1 MSFTVN
7 LYRFSKKENSTA
19 RPGSDPATFACRL
32 REPSG
37 ILNPSIMLDLGLV
50 TDPSGYNYA
59 YIPEYG
65 RYYWINEWTFERA
78 CWTASMSVDVLAS
91 WKDYIGAET
100 MYVLRSSAAYD
111 GDVMDRHYPAKV
123 TQYAARTYATNPW
136 NISNITDGCYVIGVV
151 SRSGSHGSIQ
161 YWALTPANMR
171 ALSNALM
178 TDLVTATNLFSEADA
193 SFALQ
198 KSLIDPFS
206 YIKSC
211 VWVPF
216 SAVTASGQLTAQN
229 LIVFDY
235 GFNSVYGYDFP
246 QNRTGTVNGS
256 ITIGNIPRHPQ
267 AGSRGTYMNV
277 APFTQAEI
285 VFPPFGVIP
294 IDTLMLAN
302 NPAVTLNYRFDCITG
317 SCILEVVIGESV
329 TNRLEAQV
337 GVPIQL
343 SQVRTD
349 IMGIASGLTGT
360 LGSAFT
366 GNVMGA
372 AAGIGSTLE
381 SMLPRISSMGSAGG
395 WGDLLGDIVLNQYFT
410 LAADEDIQHHGR
422 PLCKNRVISSIP
434 GYILVQDGDVSIP
447 GTIDENTSIKA
458 YLEGGFFYE

>member
-19 RPGSDPATFACRL
+19 RPGSSPASFPCRL

-50 TDPSGYNYA
+50 SDPSGYNYA

-78 CWTASMSVDVLAS
+78 CWTASMSVDSLAT

-100 MYVLRSSAAYD
+100 LYVLRSSAASN
-111 GDVMDRHYPAKV
+111 GTVMDRHYPLQV
-123 TQYAARTYATNPW
+123 SQTMSRTTATNPW
-136 NISNITDGCYVIGVV
+136 NITSLTDGCYVIGGV
-151 SRSGSHGSIQ
+151 SKDGSHGSIQ
-161 YWALTPANMR
+161 YWALTPGNMQ
-171 ALSNALM
+171 ALSAALM
-178 TDLVTATNLFSEADA
+178 EDVVTSTLFSESDA

-198 KSLIDPFS
+198 KNLIDPFS

-216 SAVTASGQLTAQN
+216 DAVTASGQLTAQN

-235 GFNSVYGYDFP
+235 GFNSVFGYDFP
-246 QNRTGTVNGS
+246 QGRTGTVSGS
-256 ITIGNIPRHPQ
+256 VSISGIPRHPQ
-267 AGSRGTYMNV
+267 AASRGVYMNCS
-277 APFTQAEI
+277 PFTQAEI

-294 IDTLMLAN
+294 LDTVMLAN
-302 NPAVTLNYRFDCITG
+302 NTAVTLNYKFDCITG
-317 SCILEVVIGESV
+317 SCILEVVIGGSI

-349 IMGIASGLTGT
+349 IMGIATGLTGA

-372 AAGIGSTLE
+372 AAGIGSTME
-381 SMLPRISSMGSAGG
+381 SMLPRISTMGSAGG
-395 WGDLLGDIVLNQYFT
+395 WSDLLGDIVLNQYFT
-410 LAADEDIQHHGR
+410 YAADEDIQHHGR
-422 PLCKNRVISSIP
+422 PLCQQRVISSIP
-434 GYILVQDGDVSIP
+434 GYILVQDGDISIP
-447 GTIDENTSIKA
+447 GTIAENSEIKA

>member
-19 RPGSDPATFACRL
+19 QPGSDPASFPCRL

-50 TDPSGYNYA
+50 SDPSGYNYA

-78 CWTASMSVDVLAS
+78 CWIASMSVDVLAS
-91 WKDYIGAET
+91 WRDYIGSST
-100 MYVLRSSAAYD
+100 LYVLRSSAAYD

-123 TQYAARTYATNPW
+123 EQQKTRTRADNPW
-136 NISNITDGCYVIGVV
+136 NITSLTEGCYVLGTV
-151 SRSGSHGSIQ
+151 SSSGSHGSIQ
-161 YWALTPANMR
+161 YWAIPPDYMDDLC
-171 ALSNALM
+171 LSLM
-178 TDLVTATNLFSEADA
+178 TNVVTTSNTFSEADG

-198 KSLIDPFS
+198 KNLIDPFS

-216 SAVTASGQLTAQN
+216 DAVTASGQLTAQN
-229 LIVFDY
+229 VIVYEY
-235 GFNSVYGYDFP
+235 GLNNTYGYDFP
-246 QNRTGTVNGS
+246 ANRTGTVTGS
-256 ITIGNIPRHPQ
+256 IRIDNIPRHPQ
-267 AGSRGTYMNV
+267 ASSRGNYMNC
-277 APFTQAEI
+277 APFTHAELI
-285 VFPPFGVIP
+285 FPPFGVIQL
-294 IDTLMLAN
+294 DTVMLAN
-302 NPAVTLNYRFDCITG
+302 SSYIDLNYTFDSITG
-317 SCILEVVIGESV
+317 MCILEVVIGGSV

-343 SQVRTD
+343 AQVRTD
-349 IMGIASGLTGT
+349 IMGIVSGVASIA
-360 LGSAFT
+360 GSAFT

-381 SMLPRISSMGSAGG
+381 SAMPRISTMGSAGG
-395 WGDLLGDIVLNQYFT
+395 WSDLLGDIWLNQYFNY
-410 LAADEDIQHHGR
+410 AVDEDIQHHGR
-422 PLCKNRVISSIP
+422 PLCQNRVISSIP
-434 GYILVQDGDVSIP
+434 GYILVQDGDISIP

>member
-1 MSFTVN
+1 MSFTVD
-7 LYRFSKKENSTA
+7 LFRFSKKENSTA
-19 RPGSDPATFACRL
+19 RPGSSPASFPCRL

-37 ILNPSIMLDLGLV
+37 ILNPSIMLDLGL
-50 TDPSGYNYA
+50 TDDPSGYNYA
-59 YIPEYG
+59 YIPAYG

-91 WKDYIGAET
+91 WRDYIGAESL
-100 MYVLRSSAAYD
+100 YVLRSSAAYD
-111 GDVMDRHYPAKV
+111 GDVMDRHYPTKV
-123 TQYAARTYATNPW
+123 NQLKTRTKADNPW
-136 NISNITDGCYVIGVV
+136 NITSISEGCYVIGVV
-151 SRSGSHGSIQ
+151 SKTGSHGSIQ
-161 YWALTPANMR
+161 YWALTPDNMR

-178 TDLVTATNLFSEADA
+178 EDLVTETNLFSEADA

-216 SAVTASGQLTAQN
+216 NAVTASGQLTAQN
-229 LIVFDY
+229 LIVYNY

-246 QNRTGTVNGS
+246 TNRTGTVQRS
-256 ITIGNIPRHPQ
+256 IRIGNIPRHPQ
-267 AGSRGTYMNV
+267 AASRGNYMNC

-285 VFPPFGVIP
+285 VFPPFGIIP
-294 IDTLMLAN
+294 VDTVMLAN
-302 NPAVTLNYRFDCITG
+302 NSYIDLDYTFDCITG
-317 SCILEVVIGESV
+317 MCILEIVMGGSV
-329 TNRLEAQV
+329 TNRIEAQV

-349 IMGIASGLTGT
+349 VMGIASGLTGA

-395 WGDLLGDIVLNQYFT
+395 WSDLLGDIWLNQYFNY
-410 LAADEDIQHHGR
+410 AVDEDIQHHGR
-422 PLCKNRVISSIP
+422 PLCQNRLISSIP
-434 GYILVQDGDVSIP
+434 GYILVQDGDISIP
-447 GTIDENTSIKA
+447 GTIDENSSIKA